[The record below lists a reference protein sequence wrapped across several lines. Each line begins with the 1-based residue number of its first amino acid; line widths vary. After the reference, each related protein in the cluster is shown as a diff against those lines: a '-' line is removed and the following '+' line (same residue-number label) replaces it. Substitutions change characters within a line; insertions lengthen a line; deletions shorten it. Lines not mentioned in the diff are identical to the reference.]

1 MNLPTMMQKKLAKA
15 GARVARAGKAG
26 ALIAALAIAAALSVS
41 PDTTLEARI
50 EGAYYGALVADA
62 LTLGSHYEYDA
73 KKIKEAYGGTISQY
87 MAPGEQMG
95 GQTHGVGWGARN
107 YHPGTVKGDQTDYG

>member
-1 MNLPTMMQKKLAKA
+1 MMQRKLAKA
-15 GARVARAGKAG
+15 
-26 ALIAALAIAAALSVS
+26 ALAAAIAIATVLSVS

-50 EGAYYGALVADA
+50 EGTFFGALVADA

-73 KKIKEAYGGTISQY
+73 KKIKQAYGGTISQY

-107 YHPGTVKGDQTDYG
+107 YHPGTQKGDQTDYG